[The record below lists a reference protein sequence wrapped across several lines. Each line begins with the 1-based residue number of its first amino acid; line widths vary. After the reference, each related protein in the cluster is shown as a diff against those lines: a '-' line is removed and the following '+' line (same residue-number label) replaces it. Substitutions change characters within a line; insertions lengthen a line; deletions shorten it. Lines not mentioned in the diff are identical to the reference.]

1 MSLIKISRSSLNALS
16 GISRLSIS
24 IRNKST
30 MNEKQEKVALI
41 TGSSSGIGLGIA
53 EKFAKSGYSV
63 VINGFGSTES
73 IEGILKNLRDL
84 GAKDVLFDG
93 ADMSKPS
100 EIESMFE
107 KVKQKFGRLDILVNN
122 AGIQQVSP
130 IEDFPAEKWE
140 AIIRI
145 NLISCFYTIK
155 HSVPLMKQQGW
166 GRIVNVAS
174 VHGIV
179 ASPFKSA
186 YVSAKHGVLGLTKTV
201 ALELAEKNI
210 TVNSICPGYVK
221 TPLVVNQIADTA
233 RVRGISEEDVV
244 KKVLLLNQATKKFVE
259 VEEVAEACAFLCS
272 ETAQSIT
279 GTNIVLDGGWTAQ

>member
-1 MSLIKISRSSLNALS
+1 
-16 GISRLSIS
+16 
-24 IRNKST
+24 

-53 EKFAKSGYSV
+53 EKFAKGGYSV